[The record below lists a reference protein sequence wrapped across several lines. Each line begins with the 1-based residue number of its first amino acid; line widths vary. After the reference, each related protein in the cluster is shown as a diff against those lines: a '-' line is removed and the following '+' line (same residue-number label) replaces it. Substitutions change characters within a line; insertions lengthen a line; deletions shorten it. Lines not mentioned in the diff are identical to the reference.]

1 MNKKRVS
8 EVYRFLSV
16 ASMKKMNDDERIA
29 LIRLLRTMKPVFVEL
44 KDAVDDALEKAKA
57 EMEDESH
64 IVDFVNRAVEDLSKQ
79 ESDIET
85 NIMQADTFNRLCISN
100 DWNFAQI
107 DELEEVLVTK
117 DNK

>member
-1 MNKKRVS
+1 MTKKRVS

-64 IVDFVNRAVEDLSKQ
+64 IIDFVNKAVEDLSN
-79 ESDIET
+79 EDANVNT
-85 NIMQADTFNRLCISN
+85 NIMADETFNRFCNSN

-107 DELEEVLVTK
+107 DELEEVLLKK
-117 DNK
+117 D

>member
-1 MNKKRVS
+1 MTKKRVS

-57 EMEDESH
+57 ELEDESH
-64 IVDFVNRAVEDLSKQ
+64 IIDFVNKAVEDLSN
-79 ESDIET
+79 EDANVET
-85 NIMQADTFNRLCISN
+85 NIMSQDTFDRLCTSN

-107 DELEEVLVTK
+107 DELEEVLLKK
-117 DNK
+117 D

>member
-1 MNKKRVS
+1 MTKKRVS

-29 LIRLLRTMKPVFVEL
+29 LIRLLRAMKPVFVEL

-64 IVDFVNRAVEDLSKQ
+64 IIDFVNKAVEDLSNQ
-79 ESDIET
+79 DANIET
-85 NIMQADTFNRLCISN
+85 NIMKPETFDRLCNSN

-107 DELEEVLVTK
+107 DELEEVLLKK
-117 DNK
+117 D

>member
-1 MNKKRVS
+1 MTKKRVS

-64 IVDFVNRAVEDLSKQ
+64 IIDFVNKAVEDLSNQ
-79 ESDIET
+79 DANIET
-85 NIMQADTFNRLCISN
+85 NIMKPDTFDRFCNSN

-107 DELEEVLVTK
+107 DELEEVLLKK
-117 DNK
+117 D

>member
-1 MNKKRVS
+1 MTKKRTS

-64 IVDFVNRAVEDLSKQ
+64 IIDFVNKAVEDLSNQ
-79 ESDIET
+79 DANIET
-85 NIMQADTFNRLCISN
+85 NIMKPDAFDRLCNSN

-107 DELEEVLVTK
+107 DELEEVLLKK
-117 DNK
+117 D

>member
-1 MNKKRVS
+1 MTKKRVS

-64 IVDFVNRAVEDLSKQ
+64 IIDFVNKAVEDLSNQ
-79 ESDIET
+79 DANIET
-85 NIMQADTFNRLCISN
+85 NIMKPDAFDRLCNSN

-107 DELEEVLVTK
+107 DELEEVLLKK
-117 DNK
+117 D

>member
-1 MNKKRVS
+1 MTKKRTS

-29 LIRLLRTMKPVFVEL
+29 LIRLLRSMKPIFVEM

-64 IVDFVNRAVEDLSKQ
+64 IVEFVNKAVEDISNQ
-79 ESDIET
+79 PADIET
-85 NIMQADTFNRLCISN
+85 NIMTSETFNRLCISN

-107 DELEEVLVTK
+107 DELEEVLLRK
-117 DNK
+117 E

>member
-1 MNKKRVS
+1 MTKKRAS

-29 LIRLLRTMKPVFVEL
+29 LIRLLRTMKPLYKEMR
-44 KDAVDDALEKAKA
+44 DAVDDALEKAKA

-64 IVDFVNRAVEDLSKQ
+64 IVDFVNRAVEDLSN
-79 ESDIET
+79 EDANVNT
-85 NIMQADTFNRLCISN
+85 NILASDTFDRLCNSN

-107 DELEEVLVTK
+107 DELEEVLLKK
-117 DNK
+117 D

>member
-29 LIRLLRTMKPVFVEL
+29 LIRLLRTMKPVFTEM

-64 IVDFVNRAVEDLSKQ
+64 IVDFVNRAVEDLSNQ
-79 ESDIET
+79 SANIET
-85 NIMQADTFNRLCISN
+85 NTMDSETFNRLCISN

-107 DELEEVLVTK
+107 DELEEVLVK
-117 DNK
+117 H